1 MAAAL
6 RGGVSPRGAA
16 DVATTAIANRSGIVF
31 KLGMSAEGIR
41 VRFTLT
47 REVYA
52 RRRPDPQPFG
62 NNPEMLRPA

>member
-31 KLGMSAEGIR
+31 KLGMRLR
-41 VRFTLT
+41 VFA
-47 REVYA
+47 YA
-52 RRRPDPQPFG
+52 PR
-62 NNPEMLRPA
+62 